1 MGARGRAQR
10 QEFGVAALGMAGRDA
25 NLHAASQVAAISRAM
40 IEADPWTAVYLPF
53 RKRRMYD
60 C

>member
-10 QEFGVAALGMAGRDA
+10 QKFGVAALGMAERDA

-40 IEADPWTAVYLPF
+40 IEAEPWTAVYLPIPE
-53 RKRRMYD
+53 KANV
-60 C
+60 